1 MEEKQ
6 QESRLLRI
14 LNGIERVGNKMP
26 SPIMIFIYLSILV
39 ILASWVMSM
48 FGVSVVNPV
57 DNSEVAVNNLLTGE
71 YFARMISEAGANFA
85 GFPAFF
91 LLNTLYHLFRENIND
106 NLVKSTKRAVY
117 FANSSWVSI
126 PRFP

>member
-6 QESRLLRI
+6 QESRLLSI
-14 LNGIERVGNKMP
+14 LNAIERVGNKMP

-85 GFPAFF
+85 GFPA
-91 LLNTLYHLFRENIND
+91 LSAVLVIILVLVWLKKQVTLKPF
-106 NLVKSTKRAVY
+106 
-117 FANSSWVSI
+117 
-126 PRFP
+126 